1 VQIYGDYANLSILQ
15 TYASPQVNQ
24 SSNGV
29 GAVRDAIAVINQ
41 SELLGF
47 DRELRFSRDPQSGL
61 GIVQVLNRTTGQV
74 ILQLPSEFI
83 LNLAQ
88 NLQKGN

>member
-1 VQIYGDYANLSILQ
+1 VQISPDYVHLSSLQAFAASDVHPNTANAPAVQ
-15 TYASPQVNQ
+15 NAVN
-24 SSNGV
+24 
-29 GAVRDAIAVINQ
+29 AINE

-47 DRELRFSRDPQSGL
+47 DRELRFSSDPRTRL
-61 GIVQVLNRTTGQV
+61 GVVEVLNRSTGEV
-74 ILQLPSEFI
+74 IVQLPSQFI

>member
-1 VQIYGDYANLSILQ
+1 VQIHGDYANLSILQ
-15 TYASPQVNQ
+15 AYAPAQVNQ
-24 SSNGV
+24 SPNGL
-29 GAVRDAIAVINQ
+29 GAVRDAISVINQ

-47 DRELRFSRDPQSGL
+47 DRELRFSRDPESRL
-61 GIVQVLNRTTGQV
+61 GIVQVLSRSTGQV
-74 ILQLPSEFI
+74 IVQLPSEFI